1 MTKWARMRRRK
12 ERRKAEEALRSQ
24 PEVKEPEPIQP
35 EKISKNIQQSQETEQ
50 LKYDKSDAKSVV
62 KDFHFSKSN
71 TILAQIP
78 RYIYLAVIFS
88 LLSGVFFP
96 LITPGVPFDSVI
108 QGILVLFLGLVG
120 GIFLFKTVTSDN
132 RRGIF
137 IAVGFSLIT
146 ISLVLI
152 FWIQEASIF

>member
-12 ERRKAEEALRSQ
+12 ERMRAEEALRGSKAEEK
-24 PEVKEPEPIQP
+24 EVKPTEL
-35 EKISKNIQQSQETEQ
+35 EKISEKIQRSQEIEKPVST
-50 LKYDKSDAKSVV
+50 KT
-62 KDFHFSKSN
+62 SKPI

-78 RYIYLAVIFS
+78 RYAYLLAIFA

-96 LITPGVPFDSVI
+96 LITPGVPFDLVI
-108 QGILVLFLGLVG
+108 QGTAALFLGLVG
-120 GIFLFKTVTSDN
+120 AILLFKAVTSDK

-137 IAVGFSLIT
+137 IAVGFALIA

-152 FWIQEASIF
+152 YHIQETFRSLYY

>member
-12 ERRKAEEALRSQ
+12 ETKRAEEALSGSKDEEK
-24 PEVKEPEPIQP
+24 EVKQTEPER
-35 EKISKNIQQSQETEQ
+35 ISENIQHSQETEK
-50 LKYDKSDAKSVV
+50 LESTKTFKPT
-62 KDFHFSKSN
+62 

-78 RYIYLAVIFS
+78 RYAYLLAIFA

-96 LITPGVPFDSVI
+96 LITPGVSFDLVI
-108 QGILVLFLGLVG
+108 QGIATLFLGLVG
-120 GIFLFKTVTSDN
+120 AILLFKAATSDK

-137 IAVGFSLIT
+137 IAVGSALII

-152 FWIQEASIF
+152 YQIQEQGYF

>member
-12 ERRKAEEALRSQ
+12 ERMRAEEALSSSKAEEK
-24 PEVKEPEPIQP
+24 EVKLTEPER
-35 EKISKNIQQSQETEQ
+35 ISENIQHSQETEKLESNKT
-50 LKYDKSDAKSVV
+50 LKPS
-62 KDFHFSKSN
+62 

-78 RYIYLAVIFS
+78 RYAYLLAIFA

-96 LITPGVPFDSVI
+96 LITPGVSFDLVI
-108 QGILVLFLGLVG
+108 QGIATLFLGLVG
-120 GIFLFKTVTSDN
+120 AILLFKAATSDK

-137 IAVGFSLIT
+137 IAVGFALII

-152 FWIQEASIF
+152 YQIQEQGYF

>member
-12 ERRKAEEALRSQ
+12 ERMRAEEALTGSKDEEK
-24 PEVKEPEPIQP
+24 EVKLTEPER
-35 EKISKNIQQSQETEQ
+35 ISENIQHSQETEKLESTKT
-50 LKYDKSDAKSVV
+50 LKPS
-62 KDFHFSKSN
+62 

-78 RYIYLAVIFS
+78 RYAYLLAIFA

-96 LITPGVPFDSVI
+96 LITPGVSFDLVI
-108 QGILVLFLGLVG
+108 QGIATLFLGLVG
-120 GIFLFKTVTSDN
+120 AILLFKAATSDK

-137 IAVGFSLIT
+137 IAVGFALII

-152 FWIQEASIF
+152 YQIQEQGYF

>member
-12 ERRKAEEALRSQ
+12 ERMRAEEALSSSKAEEK
-24 PEVKEPEPIQP
+24 EVKLTEPER
-35 EKISKNIQQSQETEQ
+35 ISENIQHSQETEKLESTKT
-50 LKYDKSDAKSVV
+50 LKPS
-62 KDFHFSKSN
+62 

-78 RYIYLAVIFS
+78 RYAYLLAIFT

-96 LITPGVPFDSVI
+96 LITPGVSFDLVI
-108 QGILVLFLGLVG
+108 QGTATLFLGLVG
-120 GIFLFKTVTSDN
+120 AILLFKAATLDK

-137 IAVGFSLIT
+137 IAVGSALII

-152 FWIQEASIF
+152 YQIQEQGYF

>member
-12 ERRKAEEALRSQ
+12 ETKRAEEALSGSKDEEK
-24 PEVKEPEPIQP
+24 EVKLTEPER
-35 EKISKNIQQSQETEQ
+35 ISENIQHSQETEKLESTKT
-50 LKYDKSDAKSVV
+50 LKPS
-62 KDFHFSKSN
+62 

-78 RYIYLAVIFS
+78 RYAYLLAIFA

-96 LITPGVPFDSVI
+96 LITPGVSFDLVI
-108 QGILVLFLGLVG
+108 QGIATLFLGLVG
-120 GIFLFKTVTSDN
+120 AILLFKAATSDK

-137 IAVGFSLIT
+137 IAVGSALII

-152 FWIQEASIF
+152 YQIQEQGYF